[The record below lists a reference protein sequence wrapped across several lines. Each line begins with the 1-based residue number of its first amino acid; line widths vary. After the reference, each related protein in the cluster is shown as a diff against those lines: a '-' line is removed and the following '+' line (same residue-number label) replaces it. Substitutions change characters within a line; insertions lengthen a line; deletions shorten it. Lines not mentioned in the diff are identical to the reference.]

1 MELVYT
7 ADLKSAAGTRL
18 AGSNPAF
25 PTRKVKIM
33 KFYEVRQKTGS
44 QWSHVAFLQKR
55 EDAEKYQSLFNTK
68 VMISPTQVVER
79 EFVDTKDLEDELGA
93 L

>member
-1 MELVYT
+1 
-7 ADLKSAAGTRL
+7 
-18 AGSNPAF
+18 
-25 PTRKVKIM
+25 M
-33 KFYEVRQKTGS
+33 KFYEVRQRTGS

-55 EDAEKYQSLFNTK
+55 EDAEKYRFLFNTK

-79 EFVDTKDLEDELGA
+79 EFVNPEDIESELKA